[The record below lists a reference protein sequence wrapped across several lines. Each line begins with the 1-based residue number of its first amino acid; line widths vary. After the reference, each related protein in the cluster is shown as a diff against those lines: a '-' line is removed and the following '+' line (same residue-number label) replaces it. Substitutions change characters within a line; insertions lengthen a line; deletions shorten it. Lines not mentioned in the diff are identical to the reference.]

1 MSTLT
6 IPYTFTDGTTIE
18 AAEHNANFTSI
29 KNFCEALSSG
39 TNIDSGAIATA
50 ALANNAVTAAKIA
63 SATITSSQLAAD
75 AVGTTQIAD
84 SAVTLAKL
92 AAAVQS
98 LLVPAGTVVATVNSS
113 ADTGWL
119 LLNGATVANAQ
130 TLYPAL
136 WAVAPSSW
144 KSGSSLVLPNAANR
158 MLEGAGTTA
167 LGATGGSNTVT
178 IASGN
183 LPTHTHTLS
192 AHTHTMAH
200 THPVDPP
207 NTAVSITD
215 PGHFHGPNG
224 QYYFVT
230 QIYNGAATNYASA
243 TDLYSAPYYGSNSQV
258 TDTKTTGITAAVN
271 IAEFTSGAASTS
283 TTSGPSTTD
292 TGNGGFANT
301 ALTVTNA
308 HVALNFQIKAH

>member
-6 IPYTFTDGTTIE
+6 IPWTFTDGTTIE
-18 AAEHNANFTSI
+18 ATEHNANFTAI
-29 KNFCEALSSG
+29 KNFCEALSAG
-39 TNIDSGAIATA
+39 TNIDSGAIGTA

-63 SATITSSQLAAD
+63 SATITSSQMAAD
-75 AVGTTQIAD
+75 SVGTTQIAD
-84 SAVTLAKL
+84 SSVTLAKL
-92 AAAVQS
+92 ASAVQA
-98 LLVPAGTVVATVNSS
+98 LLVPAGTVVATVNSA

-119 LLNGATVANAQ
+119 LLNGQAVANAQ
-130 TLYPAL
+130 TLYPSL
-136 WAVAPSSW
+136 WAVSPSSW
-144 KSGSSLVLPNAANR
+144 KSGSTLNLPNAANK
-158 MLEGAGTTA
+158 MIEGAGTTA

-183 LPTHTHTLS
+183 LPTHTHSLS
-192 AHTHTMAH
+192 SHTHTLSH
-200 THPVDPP
+200 THQVNPP
-207 NTAVSITD
+207 NTSVSISD

-243 TDLYSAPYYGSNSQV
+243 TDIYSAPYYGSNSQV
-258 TDTKTTGITAAVN
+258 TDTKTTGITASVD
-271 IAEFTSGAASTS
+271 IGEFTSGGASSSTS
-283 TTSGPSTTD
+283 SGPSTAD

-301 ALTVTNA
+301 AMTVTNA